1 MGRWYKSCLPWII
14 GADDAIAWSV
24 LTPQTITCNNA
35 ERRARKAAD
44 ISALVED
51 IMTTP
56 TLNEDQIRIR
66 RAARADAL
74 LCVLAETFPHP
85 LSRRT
90 LDGWPLTLRA
100 ALADREAFAAWL
112 APRVHLEACDSPARD
127 LLTSYLLGAER
138 QRPPCGPAWPELAWV
153 GPFMQLLDDRCAREG
168 PAELTLGR
176 EEVLAYLEQAVTLTR
191 ARLALLP
198 EVDGPLPDD
207 AVRRA
212 IVMLATPYADER
224 PDLVEATLMATIGQ
238 AVRILHRARGART
251 LHAAAPATPELVGE
265 LAERIGGVL
274 DCVPGMADDCAALA
288 ILVDEA
294 RLLRPLAAAVLAWDG
309 DAASGVSLLTAWRAA
324 LLRELDA
331 GHLPAAVYASGA
343 AQRSK
348 AA

>member
-1 MGRWYKSCLPWII
+1 
-14 GADDAIAWSV
+14 
-24 LTPQTITCNNA
+24 
-35 ERRARKAAD
+35 
-44 ISALVED
+44 
-51 IMTTP
+51 
-56 TLNEDQIRIR
+56 
-66 RAARADAL
+66 
-74 LCVLAETFPHP
+74 
-85 LSRRT
+85 
-90 LDGWPLTLRA
+90 
-100 ALADREAFAAWL
+100 
-112 APRVHLEACDSPARD
+112 
-127 LLTSYLLGAER
+127 
-138 QRPPCGPAWPELAWV
+138 
-153 GPFMQLLDDRCAREG
+153 MQLLDDRCAREG

-343 AQRSK
+343 AQRAK